1 MYWWR
6 VASLGR
12 ADAVG
17 LRIRKQIHEAEP
29 HRSAYL
35 RLNIGFDPHER
46 TNKLRLAVLGGYA
59 PAAKCAKGI
68 NLLLKALKEII
79 STGNFAAVAISMRH
93 LLCSSSL
100 VM

>member
-1 MYWWR
+1 LPAI
-6 VASLGR
+6 V
-12 ADAVG
+12 
-17 LRIRKQIHEAEP
+17 
-29 HRSAYL
+29 HRGQFPSS
-35 RLNIGFDPHER
+35 GFDSPSYR
-46 TNKLRLAVLGGYA
+46 TNSDSLVLHSCNHFTVHRTLNFAAVKELTILDGYA
-59 PAAKCAKGI
+59 PTAKCAKGI

>member
-1 MYWWR
+1 
-6 VASLGR
+6 L
-12 ADAVG
+12 D
-17 LRIRKQIHEAEP
+17 
-29 HRSAYL
+29 
-35 RLNIGFDPHER
+35 
-46 TNKLRLAVLGGYA
+46 GYA
-59 PAAKCAKGI
+59 PTAKCAKGI